1 MLTCFFEDNGKAL
14 LRHVTMTGIAVSGHK
29 ILGIKRAKHLLE
41 GDKYALPGGFL
52 GRDENTKEAIK
63 REIKEETG
71 YDCETGELFRFNDDP
86 NRPNED
92 RQNVDCAYLIDIKD
106 KIGEHDEEVQEVIWL
121 DLDNLPPVEKWAFDH
136 YELVMLFLKYQKQK
150 FLLPIMG

>member
-1 MLTCFFEDNGKAL
+1 MLTCFFEDKGKAL
-14 LRHVTMTGIAVSGHK
+14 LRHVTMTGIAVSGNK

-41 GDKYALPGGFL
+41 GDKYALPGGYL

-71 YDCETGELFRFNDDP
+71 YDCEVKELFRFNDDP
-86 NRPNED
+86 NRPHED
-92 RQNVDCAYLIDIKD
+92 RQNVDCAFLINIKD
-106 KIGEHDEEVQEVIWL
+106 KIGDFDDEVQEVIWF
-121 DLDNLPPVEKWAFDH
+121 DLDNLPPEEQWAFDH

-150 FLLPIMG
+150 FPLPVII